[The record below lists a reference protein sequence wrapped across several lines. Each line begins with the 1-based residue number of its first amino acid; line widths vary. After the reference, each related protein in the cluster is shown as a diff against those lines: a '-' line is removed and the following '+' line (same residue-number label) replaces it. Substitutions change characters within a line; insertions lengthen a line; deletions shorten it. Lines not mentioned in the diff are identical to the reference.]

1 MQSLFGE
8 KVNHIDVYKSNYV
21 KRNTEYLWLYASTE
35 FSFKRPIFSPVI
47 QTGIIL
53 LTSRLR
59 ARNNFCNI

>member
-8 KVNHIDVYKSNYV
+8 KVNHIDEYKSNYV
-21 KRNTEYLWLYASTE
+21 KINTEYLWLYASTE
-35 FSFKRPIFSPVI
+35 FSFKRTISSPVM

-59 ARNNFCNI
+59 ARNNLCSI